1 MHFPS
6 PTLNIRTSR
15 CEVASELP
23 GGGIALEAPKTAR
36 GRRKVQ
42 LPPFVVEALRQLKTE
57 QNKLRLILGE
67 DWATGNFVFT
77 GPSTTSI
84 KPLVRDE
91 AGGPTAD
98 VRRSIYG
105 VPVYLTSQLSIVEA
119 QGSGTNLSRVRT
131 CMRPK
136 RSSPSCGRTSASTS
150 IAHGCSTPIRLRLVE
165 LPCGTTRAVRQS
177 DGMHDVDRPDVDG
190 LHQDRPSV
198 PSGHPHFR
206 ICL

>member
-36 GRRKVQ
+36 GRRTVQ

-119 QGSGTNLSRVRT
+119 QGSGTNLSSSYVYEAKEVIAVMREDVR
-131 CMRPK
+131 
-136 RSSPSCGRTSASTS
+136 
-150 IAHGCSTPIRLRLVE
+150 VE
-165 LPCGTTRAVRQS
+165 LDRSRLFNS
-177 DGMHDVDRPDVDG
+177 DQTEAR
-190 LHQDRPSV
+190 
-198 PSGHPHFR
+198 
-206 ICL
+206 